1 MGIYD
6 DGPFEVGDENEKNPD
21 LVPAPANS
29 YLGKSQL
36 APSIHPFPILHHHFK
51 SLNCHKEAYSCTSLP
66 LTLLCLHLPG
76 FSLDSG
82 KSLTKKG
89 QLTVVAG
96 APRANHSGAVVLLKK
111 GSDTSNIL
119 LKEYTLE
126 GEGLASSFGYDLA
139 VPDLNGDGCVTLGYT
154 HKLLLLL

>member
-1 MGIYD
+1 MVRLEQKNETFFEMGIFD
-6 DGPFEVGDENEKNPD
+6 DGPFEAGDEKDKNPD
-21 LVPAPANS
+21 LVPVPPNS

-36 APSIHPFPILHHHFK
+36 AHLIWSFLTVHHHF
-51 SLNCHKEAYSCTSLP
+51 SCSPVTKRLHLP
-66 LTLLCLHLPG
+66 HCLPG

-96 APRANHSGAVVLLKK
+96 APRASHSGAVVFLKT
-111 GSDTSNIL
+111 GGETSSIL
-119 LKEYTLE
+119 VEEHTLE

-139 VPDLNGDGCVTLGYT
+139 VLDLNGDR
-154 HKLLLLL
+154 